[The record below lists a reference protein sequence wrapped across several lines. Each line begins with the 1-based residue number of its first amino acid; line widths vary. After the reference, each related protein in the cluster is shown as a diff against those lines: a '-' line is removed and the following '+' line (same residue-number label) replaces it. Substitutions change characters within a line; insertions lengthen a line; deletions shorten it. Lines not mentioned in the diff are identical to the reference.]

1 MTGRTAKGED
11 TRQSI
16 LQAASEVFARRGYAG
31 ARMED
36 VFEAVGLT
44 KGAVYFYFPS
54 KETLARAVVEYH
66 KQRWLALA
74 EEEVA
79 RHSDPLTQFRE
90 LAGLLITLSASDV
103 AGWSVVR
110 LADQLPA
117 SNEPLGGGA
126 RNPMADWIALMAGI
140 VQRGQDTGVFATTH
154 AATDLGFLAVAAFDG
169 LKTASDAVS
178 PGNAAEF
185 RRRAEILVGTLESA
199 LRT

>member
-31 ARMED
+31 ARMEE

-54 KETLARAVVEYH
+54 KETLARAVVEHH
-66 KQRWLALA
+66 KQRWLALG

-79 RHSDPLTQFRE
+79 RHSDPLVQFRE
-90 LAGLLITLSASDV
+90 LARLLITLSASDA

-110 LADQLPA
+110 LADQLP
-117 SNEPLGGGA
+117 SSGEPSEVGA
-126 RNPMADWIALMAGI
+126 GNPLVDWIELMAGI
-140 VQRGQDTGVFATTH
+140 IQRGQDVGVFAATH
-154 AATDLGFLAVAAFDG
+154 PAADLGFVAVAAFDG

-178 PGNAAEF
+178 PGDMAEF

-199 LRT
+199 LRG